1 MKLLKLTNAAKG
13 RVGEGLILN
22 TDLIASFFEHTQED
36 GTKVT
41 AAFGINNNSW
51 EVSES
56 LDEIIRQASGQQW
69 GE

>member
-41 AAFGINNNSW
+41 AAFGVGSNSW
-51 EVSES
+51 EVQETIEQIADM
-56 LDEIIRQASGQQW
+56 LKE
-69 GE
+69 

>member
-41 AAFGINNNSW
+41 AAFGVNSNSW
-51 EVSES
+51 EIQETIEQIADM
-56 LDEIIRQASGQQW
+56 LKE
-69 GE
+69 